1 MKDNNGWPGFEE
13 QGLYYA
19 RALKM
24 LCLALILSSFYGL
37 QFLLGWVAVEE
48 SSTQV
53 NTG

>member
-1 MKDNNGWPGFEE
+1 MVGQGMKNK
-13 QGLYYA
+13 GLYYA

-37 QFLLGWVAVEE
+37 KFLLGWVAVEE